1 MKAHLH
7 KDARCI
13 GPSHTV
19 QAVKDKLEVGARQQ
33 LLEAV
38 KVKDLLEEAQ
48 VVLHRVNDLQKTM
61 YQQNGSLV
69 APC

>member
-1 MKAHLH
+1 M
-7 KDARCI
+7 
-13 GPSHTV
+13 